1 MEVFIDNI
9 PHNLDAGAIE
19 RFIYAVV
26 HTEQVF
32 GSGARP
38 LPGITTPPA
47 PPTTTA
53 IVPINKGF
61 FFKLVQRREGFHF
74 GFLTFARRKVALW
87 FIEYAQWQPFVRR
100 YGLRVRESR
109 EEPLPAFISAIAEN
123 ATDQQ
128 PSASVQRAPPKYS
141 FGVAHVGYW
150 GAPFR
155 FNYTHAYVGGRL
167 YLSIE
172 DKNVIRIQLNHDTV
186 TFLPRDVKTM
196 TLRQVK
202 SAGSTASDVGCIMF
216 FELKSNPHIEGDLL
230 RGDDA
235 HAFRLPTRIIQ
246 LIFAKDKRA
255 SEDSE
260 NLWKRL
266 EVLLAGVPQ
275 LKYSKIQTYHDKN
288 APFVAKFF
296 QRSKSL
302 DVELALLR
310 ESLLRNELLNMS
322 ALVKLSPKLDHMI
335 NQGQQALAL
344 RVLKNLVP
352 KLEARQ
358 ERGVDE
364 EAVLRVSQKL
374 WDEAC
379 AEATGNDSRGF
390 LSVLDPTPSPDDDY
404 LSKTFSIDIT
414 PTRVLLSGPHTH
426 VSNRVIRA
434 YSDHWHH
441 FARVTFSNED
451 RGGATTI
458 KANYGFVESE
468 RYIQSRVLK
477 ILQRGINVAGRHW
490 EMLAWSSSSMS
501 AHTVWFVTPFRD
513 KDGTHVH
520 AEVIRRELGDF
531 TDVARYPAMYG
542 ARLSQAFSATARTVE
557 VDSSLIL
564 HMPDIETPDRKMAYT
579 DGVGQI
585 SPELMAEV
593 WEKYVTSALGEPR
606 KRKLLK
612 AAAPSAIQ
620 IRIGGHKGCLTVNP
634 RLQGKQLA
642 LRPSMSKFVS
652 PHQDLEVANSSA
664 RCLSAKLNRPL
675 INALDDRG
683 VPATAL
689 LDIQKEAI
697 AHIGRARTHFD
708 ETAKLCSAYS
718 FGTGCDLHILFQK
731 LHKHGMGAT
740 SIHSDS
746 FFLVLAKAVI
756 AAALGD
762 MKRKARI
769 PVRGVTLI
777 GVADEFAFLKEG
789 EVFAQVEHVD
799 LGQVR
804 RRVLVGTKLIGRS
817 PTVDPG
823 DIAMVKCV
831 RPPPGH
837 PLLQLRNVVVFNTC
851 TRQEPLPRRLGGG
864 DLDGDLYT
872 IYEDER
878 LFLPTPQ
885 PGTTFHAKT
894 RPMELDRYCNSTDLA
909 NFFADFM
916 LNDFIGLVSHMHL
929 RIADASKAGSLD
941 GRCKQLAMLHSLAT
955 DFRKT
960 GVAVKRTQL
969 PRMDEPIIPDFLAQG
984 EPRQGRLT
992 YPSTRVLGYLYRAVS
1007 WNQTDTPSL
1016 DKNTDP
1022 ETGLEPDYTEDYGDE
1037 DDLTSEIDSEFGSD
1051 FDSLVEQHVP
1061 QGAARNPSARAT
1073 VGSAIGNRT
1082 LGSGQNGASDGNSAS
1097 AQAAPWQ
1104 FKDSTFPD
1112 LLERIANSNSDWLPT
1127 SPSDA
1132 DTDEQTVVEEGYR
1145 YVSLFIEF
1153 TRRLRSLSRMI
1164 AEYHPE
1170 NNGSANGIGGAL
1182 LVSEVHLL
1190 TGRLPWAK
1198 VARKTC
1204 HDRDSK
1210 VLDSMQPLCALLRK
1224 NICRI
1229 SEAEAFAPPVKR
1241 EDVKVEADAQPVAF
1255 TGIVSVAANG
1265 ASGSQQTRVQS
1276 GAAGGTGPTSGAA
1289 SDYGSHRNPI
1299 EIDSDSDSDSDAS
1312 DDVTVI
1318 GSRRGSFGPI
1328 GSQPRRPLVSVTNV
1342 VPSSS
1347 QASEAGSK
1355 RKASQDLPFT
1365 RSPRFSSKSSSHDSS
1380 STRNAA
1386 TVGEEEEAE
1395 EGEFTVV
1402 SAQKVVDSLWRAC
1415 CFFASPHRPR
1425 YSNVY
1430 GYNTFM
1436 ITLVLH
1442 LLSMIETLK
1451 HLQRN
1456 TMRRTGRQ
1464 PARPAQTTQT
1474 QVQWD
1479 DAASEAYTEDD
1490 YSLTEDAVSA
1500 LTLGTM
1506 LMDLSHTNA
1515 GYD

>member
-1 MEVFIDNI
+1 MEVFIGNI
-9 PHNLDAGAIE
+9 PPNLDTGKIE
-19 RFIYAVV
+19 RFIFAVV
-26 HTEQVF
+26 NTEQVF
-32 GSGARP
+32 GSGAIP
-38 LPGITTPPA
+38 SYGSSTPPA
-47 PPTTTA
+47 PPATTA

-61 FFKLVQRREGFHF
+61 FFKRVPRNEGLHF

-87 FIEYAQWQPFVRR
+87 FIEYTQWQPFVRNH
-100 YGLRVRESR
+100 GLRVKEGR
-109 EEPLPAFISAIAEN
+109 EEPLPAFVSAIAEN

-128 PSASVQRAPPKYS
+128 PSASVQKAPPKYS

-186 TFLPRDVKTM
+186 TFLPRDVKTL

-202 SAGSTASDVGCIMF
+202 SAGSTASDVGCVMF
-216 FELKSNPHIEGDLL
+216 FELKTNPRIEGDL
-230 RGDDA
+230 RHGDDA

-246 LIFAKDKRA
+246 LIFGKDKRA
-255 SEDSE
+255 SDDSQ
-260 NLWKRL
+260 NLWRRL

-275 LKYSKIQTYHDKN
+275 LKYSKIQTYQDKN
-288 APFVAKFF
+288 APFLAKFF

-335 NQGQQALAL
+335 NQDQQALAL

-374 WDEAC
+374 WEEAC

-404 LSKTFSIDIT
+404 LSKTFSIDVT
-414 PTRVLLSGPHTH
+414 PTRVLVSGPHTH

-458 KANYGFVESE
+458 KANYGLVESE

-513 KDGTHVH
+513 KDGSHVH

-708 ETAKLCSAYS
+708 ETARLCSAYS

-731 LHKHGMGAT
+731 LHKHGMGT
-740 SIHSDS
+740 NSIHSDS

-799 LGQVR
+799 LGQEEAIW
-804 RRVLVGTKLIGRS
+804 TAI
-817 PTVDPG
+817 
-823 DIAMVKCV
+823 
-831 RPPPGH
+831 
-837 PLLQLRNVVVFNTC
+837 C
-851 TRQEPLPRRLGGG
+851 TRSTRTSA
-864 DLDGDLYT
+864 LYT

-894 RPMELDRYCNSTDLA
+894 RPKELDRYCDSTDLA

-929 RIADASKAGSLD
+929 RIADASKRGSLD
-941 GRCKQLAMLHSLAT
+941 GRCKQLAMLHSQAT

-992 YPSTRVLGYLYRAVS
+992 YLSTRVLDYLYRAVS

-1037 DDLTSEIDSEFGSD
+1037 DDLASEIDSEFGSD

-1061 QGAARNPSARAT
+1061 QGAARDPSARAT
-1073 VGSAIGNRT
+1073 
-1082 LGSGQNGASDGNSAS
+1082 
-1097 AQAAPWQ
+1097 
-1104 FKDSTFPD
+1104 FKDNTFPD
-1112 LLERIANSNSDWLPT
+1112 LLERIAHSNTDWLPT
-1127 SPSDA
+1127 SASDA
-1132 DTDEQTVVEEGYR
+1132 DSDEQTVVEEGYR

-1170 NNGSANGIGGAL
+1170 NNGSANGIGGAM

-1229 SEAEAFAPPVKR
+1229 SEAEAFAPPVKSQI
-1241 EDVKVEADAQPVAF
+1241 VKTEADVHPIAF
-1255 TGIVSVAANG
+1255 TGVASLAANG

-1276 GAAGGTGPTSGAA
+1276 GPAGGTGQTSRAA

-1299 EIDSDSDSDSDAS
+1299 EIDSDSDSDSDSS

-1342 VPSSS
+1342 VPPSS
-1347 QASEAGSK
+1347 QASAPSSQASDAGSK

-1386 TVGEEEEAE
+1386 TVAEEEEAE